1 MYLYCAFGAWLKL
14 VQVKLIPGLS
24 GHAVCILQLFLAKQI
39 RYWWE
44 CNFSFVFVNF
54 YIVFLWI
61 VDIPIKNSCLC
72 LKEKT
77 ILLYQRLLYVVKKV
91 LRYCIDN
98 GINCSI
104 LIVWIFV
111 NDNSFVEEWLFLLK
125 SHYSA
130 VPYSE
135 YFVTVRKLPTLNIG
149 TETGWQKLQTQ
160 TRAVWSMYLLF
171 VILHHHFD
179 RLPYIVKHIKNFTF
193 LFNCSSCLELYDITG
208 ISGNSLQL
216 CSIENNKRL
225 YFVMSGMNWEKDRR
239 YSPSRRAL
247 AQI

>member
-1 MYLYCAFGAWLKL
+1 MHLE
-14 VQVKLIPGLS
+14 PGWSSYRSSWSQACL
-24 GHAVCILQLFLAKQI
+24 GMQFVFYRRQLFLAKQI

-98 GINCSI
+98 GINCNI

-135 YFVTVRKLPTLNIG
+135 YFVTVENYQPWISGL
-149 TETGWQKLQTQ
+149 ETDW
-160 TRAVWSMYLLF
+160 YLYCRLRPEQSNLG
-171 VILHHHFD
+171 ICY
-179 RLPYIVKHIKNFTF
+179 LPYSIITLIDCHI
-193 LFNCSSCLELYDITG
+193 
-208 ISGNSLQL
+208 
-216 CSIENNKRL
+216 
-225 YFVMSGMNWEKDRR
+225 
-239 YSPSRRAL
+239 
-247 AQI
+247 

>member
-1 MYLYCAFGAWLKL
+1 MF
-14 VQVKLIPGLS
+14 
-24 GHAVCILQLFLAKQI
+24 GHAVCIVLKTACFFAKQI

-54 YIVFLWI
+54 YIVFLWM
-61 VDIPIKNSCLC
+61 VDILIKNSCLC

-104 LIVWIFV
+104 LIVWSFID
-111 NDNSFVEEWLFLLK
+111 DNSFVEQWLFLLK

-135 YFVTVRKLPTLNIG
+135 YFVTVRKLPTVCIG
-149 TETGWQKLQTQ
+149 TWNWLTNIADSDQSSRIME
-160 TRAVWSMYLLF
+160 S
-171 VILHHHFD
+171 VICQI
-179 RLPYIVKHIKNFTF
+179 P
-193 LFNCSSCLELYDITG
+193 SSI
-208 ISGNSLQL
+208 
-216 CSIENNKRL
+216 
-225 YFVMSGMNWEKDRR
+225 W
-239 YSPSRRAL
+239 
-247 AQI
+247 